1 MKHVNKFF
9 RIWKIQIM
17 ICNLHTH
24 THTHTQI
31 HFGFNSSLLE
41 KKTFS
46 MAPVPP
52 ITSKKTLKKKSKLL
66 ILTL

>member
-41 KKTFS
+41 EKHFPWHLS
-46 MAPVPP
+46 LQLL
-52 ITSKKTLKKKSKLL
+52 LKKL
-66 ILTL
+66 